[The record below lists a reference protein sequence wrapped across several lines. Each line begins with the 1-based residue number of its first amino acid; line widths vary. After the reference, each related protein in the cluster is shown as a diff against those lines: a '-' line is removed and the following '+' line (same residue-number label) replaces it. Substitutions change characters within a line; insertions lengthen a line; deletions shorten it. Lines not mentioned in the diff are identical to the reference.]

1 MSFGDY
7 QETLVGFAHL
17 RVRFSTLE
25 PFGFRHNGR
34 NGWLYAEPIA
44 DTSLECRVSISPKGL
59 VAEKV
64 IDLGTGDEYSQYRM
78 ADANG
83 RFVGQVRVAVTS
95 LLKRIASSCFERDE
109 FRMKLSRALLE
120 AVRERWQEE
129 LEFLWEDSPE
139 YAVLRRT
146 DTGKWYAV
154 LMRLPKRKFGLDS
167 DEVSE
172 FLLLRI
178 PKDEA
183 EIIHDDKRFL
193 PAFHMNKRTW
203 FAIPLDGGVGFDE
216 ILLRMSQ
223 SRELAL
229 NHMRFIE
236 ERGSGLR
243 RVIKN
248 R

>member
-7 QETLVGFAHL
+7 QETLAGFAHL
-17 RVRFSTLE
+17 RVRTSTLE
-25 PFGFRHNGR
+25 AFGFRRNGR
-34 NGWLYAEPIA
+34 HGWLYAEPIA
-44 DTSLECRVSISPKGL
+44 GASMECRVSISPKGIIS
-59 VAEKV
+59 EKV
-64 IDLGTGDEYSQYRM
+64 IDLGTGDEYSQHRM

-83 RFVGQVRVAVTS
+83 RFIGQVRESVTS
-95 LLKRIASSCFERDE
+95 LLERIAVSCFERDV
-109 FRMKLSRALLE
+109 FRLELSRALLE
-120 AVRERWQEE
+120 NVRERWQEE

-183 EIIHDDKRFL
+183 ETIHGDKRFL

-216 ILLRMSQ
+216 ILLRMSR
-223 SRELAL
+223 SRELA
-229 NHMRFIE
+229 
-236 ERGSGLR
+236 
-243 RVIKN
+243 VTK
-248 R
+248 